1 MQALL
6 TAFIAG
12 VFFLIGALIVY
23 FGKKQKGIVEFSI
36 GMALSVMILLLL
48 FDLLPEISEIIKNS
62 HKAYIILFVLLGVFI
77 LKGIDLLI
85 PHHDHKKEINHHERH
100 LKHINSITSLAIII
114 HNIIEGM
121 AIASITVV
129 DFSAGL
135 TMAIAVGLHNI
146 PFGIEI
152 TATFDK
158 LGKNS
163 ILKILILSISTL
175 LGALIYT
182 LIGNLNEV
190 FEGIL
195 ICITAGMIL
204 YIIVFE
210 LLPEFKESNKK
221 KSSYFGLIIG
231 IVLMIFNMIIG
242 G

>member
-1 MQALL
+1 MQACI

-12 VFFLIGALIVY
+12 IFFLIGALIVY
-23 FGKKQKGIVEFSI
+23 FEKKQKGIVEFSI
-36 GMALSVMILLLL
+36 GMAFSVMTLLLL
-48 FDLLPEISEIIKNS
+48 LDIFPEISEIIKS
-62 HKAYIILFVLLGVFI
+62 TGKAYIILFVLLGLFI

-85 PHHDHKKEINHHERH
+85 PHHDHNKEIKHHERH

-114 HNIIEGM
+114 HNVIEGM
-121 AIASITVV
+121 AIASVASV

-135 TMAIAVGLHNI
+135 IMALAVGLHNI

-158 LGKNS
+158 LDKKS
-163 ILKILILSISTL
+163 VFKILFLSISTL
-175 LGALIYT
+175 LGAIIYV

-195 ICITAGMIL
+195 LCITSGMIL
-204 YIIVFE
+204 YIIIFE
-210 LLPEFKESNKK
+210 LFPEFKESKLK
-221 KSSYFGLIIG
+221 KSSYFGIVVGVILMLINI
-231 IVLMIFNMIIG
+231 IIG

>member
-1 MQALL
+1 MQACI

-12 VFFLIGALIVY
+12 IFFLIGALIVY

-36 GMALSVMILLLL
+36 GMAFSVMTLLLL
-48 FDLLPEISEIIKNS
+48 SDIFPEISEIIKS
-62 HKAYIILFVLLGVFI
+62 TGKAYIILFVLLGLFI

-85 PHHDHKKEINHHERH
+85 PHHDHNKEIKHHDRH

-114 HNIIEGM
+114 HNVIEGM
-121 AIASITVV
+121 AIASVASV

-135 TMAIAVGLHNI
+135 IMALAVGLHNI

-158 LGKNS
+158 LDKKS
-163 ILKILILSISTL
+163 VFKILFLSISTL
-175 LGALIYT
+175 LGAIVYV

-195 ICITAGMIL
+195 LCITSGMIL
-204 YIIVFE
+204 YIIIFE
-210 LLPEFKESNKK
+210 LFPEFKESKLK
-221 KSSYFGLIIG
+221 KSSYFGIVVGVILMLINI
-231 IVLMIFNMIIG
+231 IIG